1 MVENQVA
8 CQDPRRIREPH
19 NSDWNW
25 NWDWKRKREQESWD
39 RKPKQLG
46 IPELWTD
53 GRSDR
58 GRFGGGG
65 GGCGDVSAIQSDSG
79 DGEKGGTITKI
90 TLPVS
95 EIYANSVYS
104 QR

>member
-1 MVENQVA
+1 M
-8 CQDPRRIREPH
+8 
-19 NSDWNW
+19 
-25 NWDWKRKREQESWD
+25 
-39 RKPKQLG
+39 
-46 IPELWTD
+46 D
-53 GRSDR
+53 GWAVGS

-65 GGCGDVSAIQSDSG
+65 GDVSAIQSDSG